1 MNSGMRRYEELGLT
15 LDQVKRGL
23 ALLQRTRTRRGVT
36 LDPIVAEQDGRYS
49 FTRLLGAEQRIARA
63 LRRLQDANLPALHIP
78 SNVFGALQPDDS
90 QIAAVELAADNGV
103 VVMTGGPGRGKTT
116 VAKAMLRLY
125 EALHGPVLCCAPSG
139 KAAVRMAEQTGRDAS
154 TIHSLIGMVPGK
166 PPRFD
171 AKNRLTASAV
181 VVDEASM
188 IDAELMAHLLDA
200 VPTGA
205 RLLVI
210 GDVDQLPSIGAGRVL
225 YDLIES
231 DQVPVVRL
239 TKIHRQASESR
250 IPYVAADVNEGRM
263 PDLTAKNTDV
273 THWEQ
278 PDAATAAAW
287 IVRAMAEE
295 IPNGKGFT
303 VDKIQVLAAQYGDK
317 GEEKNPVGVAAL
329 NLALQARLNPTTDAK
344 KTDVFIG
351 RGYSARLHDRVI
363 GTRNN
368 YDLGVR
374 NGEIG
379 YVVEADAGGIE
390 FHEERHADVVW
401 AGKMEDATEGAE
413 QLCWSKNPVLIVNFD
428 GRRVAY
434 TKPEARELQLAYVIT
449 IHKSQG
455 SQFDAVILVAHSA
468 HSFMLTRALLYT
480 GLTRAAKYCLFVGQ
494 ASQIAQ
500 SARNTRG
507 TQRRTWLPQ
516 LLRA

>member
-1 MNSGMRRYEELGLT
+1 MRRYEELGLS

-23 ALLQRTRTRRGVT
+23 ALLQSPRTRKGKR

-49 FTRLLGAEQRIARA
+49 FTRLLGAEQRIAAA
-63 LRRLQDANLPALHIP
+63 LRRLQDANLPGLDIP
-78 SNVFGALQPDDS
+78 GNVFGTLQPDDS

-125 EALHGPVLCCAPSG
+125 ESLRGPVLCCAPSG
-139 KAAVRMAEQTGRDAS
+139 KAAVRMAEQTGRNAS
-154 TIHSLIGMVPGK
+154 TIHSLLGMVPGK

-171 AKNRLTASAV
+171 AKNRLEASAV

-200 VPTGA
+200 VPTGT
-205 RLLVI
+205 RLLII

-231 DQVPVVRL
+231 DVVPVVRL

-250 IPYVAADVNEGRM
+250 IPYVAADINEGRM
-263 PDLTAKNTDV
+263 PDLSAKNTDV

-278 PDAATAAAW
+278 ADAATAASW

-303 VDKIQVLAAQYGDK
+303 IDKIQVLAAQYGDK

-329 NLALQARLNPTTDAK
+329 NLALQDRLNPLVDK
-344 KTDVFIG
+344 KAQVFIG
-351 RGYSARLHDRVI
+351 RSYGARLRDRVI
-363 GTRNN
+363 QTRNN
-368 YDLGVR
+368 YDLDVR

-379 YVVEADAGGIE
+379 YVVELDVQGIK
-390 FHEERHADVVW
+390 FDTERHADVLW
-401 AGKMEDATEGAE
+401 TGKLADEAA
-413 QLCWSKNPVLIVNFD
+413 QACWPKAPVLIVNFD
-428 GRRVAY
+428 GHHVAY
-434 TKPEARELQLAYVIT
+434 TKDEARELQLAYVIT

-480 GLTRAAKYCLFVGQ
+480 GLTRAARYCLFVGQ

-507 TQRRTWLPQ
+507 THRRTWLPQ